1 MTGSQ
6 QVLHYV
12 PEAEPMLCLLS
23 QLMLTTALMSWGN
36 DVRVGKKL
44 ARVWV
49 INSKVNPRLSD
60 SRLVLFLL

>member
-23 QLMLTTALMSWGN
+23 QLMLTTALMSWGTA
-36 DVRVGKKL
+36 VRVGKKL